1 MELLSQAIHV
11 RLPSTRV
18 QFTGTRDALKEG
30 GILKT
35 RTRVESAHVKWVFDD
50 NVSNNYIIHA
60 RVLGA

>member
-30 GILKT
+30 GIKKENT
-35 RTRVESAHVKWVFDD
+35 YETAG
-50 NVSNNYIIHA
+50 
-60 RVLGA
+60 GAGYEIFTHL